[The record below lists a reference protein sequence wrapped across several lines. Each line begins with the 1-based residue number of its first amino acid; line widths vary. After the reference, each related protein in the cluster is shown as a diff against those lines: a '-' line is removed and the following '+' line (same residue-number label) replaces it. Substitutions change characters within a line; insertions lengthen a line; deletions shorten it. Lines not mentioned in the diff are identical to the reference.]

1 MNTTNPLT
9 AVDSQ
14 LHFIVTARKNGLVT
28 NKQANEAIKKLLKE
42 RRKNGRYNF

>member
-1 MNTTNPLT
+1 MKRLIPGN

-14 LHFIVTARKNGLVT
+14 LHFIVTSQRQGWVT
-28 NKQANEAIKKLLKE
+28 TKEANEAIKKLLNE